1 MKKQMQAQNAGT
13 QNSSAPV
20 VKAKGGAARRREV
33 FGKVIVGALVLAVV
47 GGAIWGGLKL
57 FGRNTPE
64 PASLPTDSTPI
75 QMLNTTQ
82 STDTSAIPTTEETA
96 APTEEPAALS
106 GVCGENLTWTFYPK
120 STIGSR
126 GTLSIKGSGAM
137 SDFDNGTAPW
147 FGYRKE
153 LREVILSDGQT
164 SIGNGAFEGCEA
176 LEHVRL
182 NGVTSIGDRAFSGC
196 IALTGIG
203 LSDGLTHIGER
214 AFNDCKTL
222 SRLALPASTTDVAA
236 WAFAGCTNLKQVIL
250 PKTFSEFR
258 VGLFEGCIGLTEL
271 EILNRDCV
279 FDSGSLSGVPKT
291 AVLCGFPGSTA
302 EQYANENGY
311 AFSPI
316 EPTELDSVL
325 ARVAE
330 DDQARAE
337 LQLAYPDAII
347 PYFFGGVTEVD
358 EIWPDGS
365 RYLVKLVH
373 AVTVTATEEEIAQ
386 ARQTGTLVLQGKA
399 YRFTDNAAQAE
410 EWAGFGAL
418 EGEGWI
424 MAEDD
429 STVYTIAR
437 IGSQYFFTGIW
448 GSVDQWIEEITDTAW
463 VWMDGDMPVWS
474 VIGSTLDEFTQNKNF
489 FGGQST
495 TLILDED
502 GKPVIYYSRAG

>member
-1 MKKQMQAQNAGT
+1 
-13 QNSSAPV
+13 
-20 VKAKGGAARRREV
+20 
-33 FGKVIVGALVLAVV
+33 
-47 GGAIWGGLKL
+47 
-57 FGRNTPE
+57 
-64 PASLPTDSTPI
+64 
-75 QMLNTTQ
+75 
-82 STDTSAIPTTEETA
+82 
-96 APTEEPAALS
+96 
-106 GVCGENLTWTFYPK
+106 
-120 STIGSR
+120 
-126 GTLSIKGSGAM
+126 M

-153 LREVILSDGQT
+153 LREVILPDGQT

-214 AFNDCKTL
+214 AFNDCKAL

-373 AVTVTATEEEIAQ
+373 TVTVTATEEEIAQ

-437 IGSQYFFTGIW
+437 IGSQYFFSGIW